1 MSTQVKCDKRGAK
14 YYVGSAIAIAVMLF
28 SGLVIPTWGAVTE
41 IGVCCLGVFVGVIIA
56 VIFTG
61 ETLWPTM
68 VAIVALTL
76 GGYFDS
82 ISVAISSTF
91 GHQLV
96 YGFFLITAIIT
107 AMNDAGTGVSIA
119 SILLTRKFFQRKP
132 MLLSYC
138 FLIVFSIAVNFM
150 NTVGTMLLAFPI
162 LDAILDFAGISRKDK
177 YAKFMNLGLFLAIC
191 LGFTY
196 RSAVMPDFAF
206 RFDFFDNA
214 LADYGMSVNAGVYTI
229 FEIVTG
235 FVFFAFYVLAMK
247 YVFKCDFGRLASTD
261 FREIESL
268 RRNAHMDKYQMT
280 FILGFLVFALFG
292 LVPSSFTT
300 LSKIGQ
306 YGVLGLVCL
315 VLSFMKRKDK
325 EGNTVKLFD
334 FEKYLKTVNWN
345 VAMAFGIFSVLGTAI
360 GSDVCGIKQWLLDS
374 VGPVLADSGSIA
386 MGIVCVVGVSLITNV
401 FNNNAV
407 ATIFASLAAPLSTTF
422 IVNGQLNPAVLLAA
436 ISLGSQSGFLTMAAS
451 GTAPLLHTREGID
464 NKFIWTGGLFMELL
478 FIVVLFA
485 MYLIFHLIF

>member
-1 MSTQVKCDKRGAK
+1 M
-14 YYVGSAIAIAVMLF
+14 
-28 SGLVIPTWGAVTE
+28 
-41 IGVCCLGVFVGVIIA
+41 
-56 VIFTG
+56 
-61 ETLWPTM
+61 
-68 VAIVALTL
+68 
-76 GGYFDS
+76 
-82 ISVAISSTF
+82 
-91 GHQLV
+91 
-96 YGFFLITAIIT
+96 
-107 AMNDAGTGVSIA
+107 
-119 SILLTRKFFQRKP
+119 
-132 MLLSYC
+132 
-138 FLIVFSIAVNFM
+138 
-150 NTVGTMLLAFPI
+150 
-162 LDAILDFAGISRKDK
+162 
-177 YAKFMNLGLFLAIC
+177 
-191 LGFTY
+191 
-196 RSAVMPDFAF
+196 
-206 RFDFFDNA
+206 
-214 LADYGMSVNAGVYTI
+214 
-229 FEIVTG
+229 
-235 FVFFAFYVLAMK
+235 
-247 YVFKCDFGRLASTD
+247 
-261 FREIESL
+261 
-268 RRNAHMDKYQMT
+268 
-280 FILGFLVFALFG
+280 FALFG
-292 LVPSSFTT
+292 LVPSSLTT

-315 VLSFMKRKDK
+315 ALSFMKRKDK

-345 VAMAFGIFSVLGTAI
+345 VAMALGIFSVLGTAI